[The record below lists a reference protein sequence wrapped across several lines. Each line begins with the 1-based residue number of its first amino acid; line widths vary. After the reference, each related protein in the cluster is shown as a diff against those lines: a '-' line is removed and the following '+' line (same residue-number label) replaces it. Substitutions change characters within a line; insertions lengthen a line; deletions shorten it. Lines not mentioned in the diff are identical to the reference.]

1 MLSARFM
8 YFMNGSLV
16 QQVMYLENTTWG
28 YIYVMEVFFL
38 SGILQQELLLWQINS
53 FLNV

>member
-16 QQVMYLENTTWG
+16 QQVIVLKNTTWG
-28 YIYVMEVFFL
+28 YIYVMEDIFL
-38 SGILQQELLLWQINS
+38 KWYFTTGTTIVTN
-53 FLNV
+53 